1 MSASAPR
8 LEIVALEGVPDV
20 SEGDDLCGIVL
31 DAYDASGLAPEA
43 GDILVVAQKIVS
55 KAEGRLV
62 DLATVSPS
70 PRAEKLARE
79 TEKDAR
85 VIELILSEAE
95 EVVRTRPG
103 LIVVRH
109 RLGYV
114 LANAGI
120 DASNVEAGDEE
131 SVLLLPENP
140 DGSAA
145 SLRAEI
151 ARRGGLAPA
160 PGVIVSDSLG
170 RAWRIGT
177 IGTALGTAGV
187 TALADLR
194 GNPDMFGRPLM
205 VSEVGLADQIASAAA
220 IVMGEANERR
230 PIALVR
236 GLAAASEGARAADL
250 IRPREFDLFG

>member
-1 MSASAPR
+1 MTASAPR
-8 LEIVALEGVPDV
+8 VEIVALEGVPDI
-20 SEGDDLCGIVL
+20 SEGDDLCRIVL
-31 DAYDASGLAPEA
+31 DAYAAPGLAPES

-55 KAEGRLV
+55 KSEGRLI

-70 PRAEKLARE
+70 PRAERLARE

-85 VIELILSEAE
+85 VMELILSEAE
-95 EVVRTRPG
+95 EIMRTRPG

-120 DASNVEAGDEE
+120 DASNVEAGGEE
-131 SVLLLPENP
+131 RVLLLPEDP
-140 DGSAA
+140 DRSAA
-145 SLRAEI
+145 LLRAEI
-151 ARRGGLAPA
+151 ARRAGIA

-177 IGTALGTAGV
+177 VGTALGAAGV

-220 IVMGEANERR
+220 LAMGESDERR

-236 GLAAASEGARAADL
+236 GLAAASEDSRAADL
-250 IRPREFDLFG
+250 VRPREFDLFR

>member
-8 LEIVALEGVPDV
+8 LEIIALDGVPDI

-31 DAYDASGLAPEA
+31 DAYRASGIAPEA

-62 DLATVSPS
+62 DLSTVSPS
-70 PRAEKLARE
+70 PRAKKLARE
-79 TEKDAR
+79 TDKDAR

-95 EVVRTRPG
+95 EVMRVRPG

-120 DASNVEAGDEE
+120 DASNVEAGGEE

-140 DGSAA
+140 DRSAA
-145 SLRAEI
+145 ALRAEI

-177 IGTALGTAGV
+177 VGTALGAAGV

-220 IVMGEANERR
+220 IVIGEANERR

-236 GLAAASEGARAADL
+236 GLAAASERARAADL
-250 IRPREFDLFG
+250 IRSREFDLFR

>member
-1 MSASAPR
+1 MTASAPR
-8 LEIVALEGVPDV
+8 LEIVALEGVPDI
-20 SEGDDLCGIVL
+20 SEGDDLCRIVL
-31 DAYDASGLAPEA
+31 DAYAATDLAPES

-55 KAEGRLV
+55 KAEGRLI

-70 PRAEKLARE
+70 ARAERLAQE

-95 EVVRTRPG
+95 EVMRTRPG

-120 DASNVEAGDEE
+120 DASNVEAGGEE
-131 SVLLLPENP
+131 RVLLLPEDP
-140 DGSAA
+140 DGSAE

-151 ARRGGLAPA
+151 ARRAGIA

-170 RAWRIGT
+170 RSWRIGT
-177 IGTALGTAGV
+177 VGTALGAAGV

-220 IVMGEANERR
+220 IAMGEADERR

-236 GLAAASEGARAADL
+236 GLAAASEGACAADL
-250 IRPREFDLFG
+250 IRPREFDLFR

>member
-1 MSASAPR
+1 MTASAPR
-8 LEIVALEGVPDV
+8 LEIVALEGVPDI
-20 SEGDDLCGIVL
+20 SEGDDLCRIVL
-31 DAYDASGLAPEA
+31 DAYAATGLAPQF

-55 KAEGRLV
+55 KSEGRLV

-70 PRAEKLARE
+70 PRAEKFARE

-85 VIELILSEAE
+85 VIELILSEAQ
-95 EVVRTRPG
+95 EVMRTRPG

-120 DASNVEAGDEE
+120 DASNVEAGGEE
-131 SVLLLPENP
+131 RVLLLPENP
-140 DGSAA
+140 DESAS

-151 ARRGGLAPA
+151 RRRTGIAV
-160 PGVIVSDSLG
+160 GVIVGDSIG
-170 RAWRIGT
+170 RAWRLGT
-177 IGTALGTAGV
+177 TGTALGAAGV

-220 IVMGEANERR
+220 LAMGESDERR

-236 GLAAASEGARAADL
+236 GLAAASEDSRAADL
-250 IRPREFDLFG
+250 IRPREFDLFR

>member
-8 LEIVALEGVPDV
+8 LEIVALEGVPDI
-20 SEGDDLCGIVL
+20 SPGDELCGIVL
-31 DAYDASGLAPEA
+31 DAYKASRLAPEA

-55 KAEGRLV
+55 KSEGRRI

-70 PRAEKLARE
+70 PEAERLARK

-95 EVVRTRPG
+95 EVMRARPG

-120 DASNVEAGDEE
+120 DASNVEAGGAE

-140 DGSAA
+140 DRSAA
-145 SLRAEI
+145 TLRAAI
-151 ARRGGLAPA
+151 ARRTGIAVGI
-160 PGVIVSDSLG
+160 VIGDSLG
-170 RAWRIGT
+170 RAWRLGT
-177 IGTALGTAGV
+177 IGTALGVAGV

-194 GNPDMFGRPLM
+194 GTPDMFGRPLM

-220 IVMGEANERR
+220 LAMGEAGERR

-236 GLAAASEGARAADL
+236 GLAAASEDSRAADL
-250 IRPREFDLFG
+250 IRPREFDLFP

>member
-1 MSASAPR
+1 MTASAPR
-8 LEIVALEGVPDV
+8 LEILALEGVPDI

-31 DAYDASGLAPEA
+31 DAYRTSDLEPAP

-55 KAEGRLV
+55 KAEGRQV
-62 DLATVSPS
+62 DLSSVSPS
-70 PRAEKLARE
+70 AEAERLAAE

-85 VIELILSEAE
+85 VIELILSESE
-95 EVVRTRPG
+95 EVMRARPG

-120 DASNVEAGDEE
+120 DASNVEEGGDAH
-131 SVLLLPENP
+131 VLLLPRDP
-140 DGSAA
+140 DRSAA

-151 ARRGGLAPA
+151 EQRTGVV
-160 PGVIVSDSLG
+160 PGVIVGDSLG
-170 RAWRIGT
+170 RAWRLGT
-177 IGTALGTAGV
+177 TGTALGAAGV

-194 GNPDMFGRPLM
+194 GTPDMFGRPLM

-220 IVMGEANERR
+220 LAMGEAGERR
-230 PIALVR
+230 PVVLVR
-236 GLAAASEGARAADL
+236 GLAAASDDSRAADL
-250 IRPREFDLFG
+250 IRPREFDLFP

>member
-1 MSASAPR
+1 MTASAPR
-8 LEIVALEGVPDV
+8 VEIVALEGVPDI
-20 SEGDDLCGIVL
+20 SEGDDLCQVVL
-31 DAYDASGLAPEA
+31 DACEATGLAPEP

-62 DLATVSPS
+62 HLATVTPS
-70 PRAEKLARE
+70 PRAERLARE
-79 TEKDAR
+79 TGKDAR
-85 VIELILSEAE
+85 TMELILSEAE
-95 EVVRTRPG
+95 EVMRTRPG

-120 DASNVEAGDEE
+120 DASNVESGGEE
-131 SVLLLPENP
+131 RVLMLPRDP

-145 SLRAEI
+145 SLRDEI
-151 ARRGGLAPA
+151 ARRTGVA

-177 IGTALGTAGV
+177 VGTALGAAGV

-194 GNPDMFGRPLM
+194 GKPDMFGRPLM

-220 IVMGEANERR
+220 LAMGEADERR
-230 PIALVR
+230 PVALVR
-236 GLAAASEGARAADL
+236 GLADASDDSSAADL
-250 IRPREFDLFG
+250 IRPREFDLFR

>member
-1 MSASAPR
+1 MTASAPR
-8 LEIVALEGVPDV
+8 LEIVALEGVPDI
-20 SEGDDLCGIVL
+20 SKGDDLCRI
-31 DAYDASGLAPEA
+31 AYAATDLAPES

-55 KAEGRLV
+55 KAEGRLI

-70 PRAEKLARE
+70 ARAERLAQE

-95 EVVRTRPG
+95 EVMRTRPG

-120 DASNVEAGDEE
+120 DASNVEAGGEE
-131 SVLLLPENP
+131 RVLLLPEDP
-140 DGSAA
+140 DGSAE

-151 ARRGGLAPA
+151 ARRAGIA

-177 IGTALGTAGV
+177 VGTALGAAGV

-220 IVMGEANERR
+220 IAMGEADERR

-236 GLAAASEGARAADL
+236 GLAAASEGACAADL
-250 IRPREFDLFG
+250 IRPREFDLFR

>member
-1 MSASAPR
+1 MTASAPR
-8 LEIVALEGVPDV
+8 LEIVALEGVPDI
-20 SEGDDLCGIVL
+20 SEGDDLCQVVL
-31 DAYDASGLAPEA
+31 DAYEATDLAPQP

-62 DLATVSPS
+62 DLAAVSPS
-70 PRAEKLARE
+70 PRAERLARE

-85 VIELILSEAE
+85 TIELILSEAD
-95 EVVRTRPG
+95 EVMRTRPG

-120 DASNVEAGDEE
+120 DASNVQAGGEE
-131 SVLLLPENP
+131 RVLMLPRDP

-145 SLRAEI
+145 SLRDEI
-151 ARRGGLAPA
+151 RRRTGIA

-177 IGTALGTAGV
+177 VGTALGAAGV

-194 GNPDMFGRPLM
+194 GNPDMFGRSLM

-220 IVMGEANERR
+220 LAMGEADERR
-230 PIALVR
+230 PVALVR
-236 GLAAASEGARAADL
+236 GLAAASEDSRAADL
-250 IRPREFDLFG
+250 IRPREFDLFR

>member
-1 MSASAPR
+1 MTASAPR
-8 LEIVALEGVPDV
+8 LEILALEGVPDI

-31 DAYDASGLAPEA
+31 DAYRTSDLAPVP

-55 KAEGRLV
+55 KAEGRQV
-62 DLATVSPS
+62 DLASVSPS
-70 PRAEKLARE
+70 PEAERLAAE

-95 EVVRTRPG
+95 EVMRARPG

-120 DASNVEAGDEE
+120 DASNVEEGGDAH
-131 SVLLLPENP
+131 VLLLPRDP

-151 ARRGGLAPA
+151 ERRTGVA
-160 PGVIVSDSLG
+160 PGVIVGDSLG
-170 RAWRIGT
+170 RAWRLGT
-177 IGTALGTAGV
+177 TGTALGAAGV

-194 GNPDMFGRPLM
+194 GTPDMFGRPLM

-220 IVMGEANERR
+220 LAMGEAGERR
-230 PIALVR
+230 PVVLVR
-236 GLAAASEGARAADL
+236 GLAAASEDSRAADL
-250 IRPREFDLFG
+250 IRPREFDLFP

>member
-1 MSASAPR
+1 MTASAPR
-8 LEIVALEGVPDV
+8 VEIVALEGVPDI
-20 SEGDDLCGIVL
+20 SEGDDLCRIVL
-31 DAYDASGLAPEA
+31 DAYAATGLAPES

-55 KAEGRLV
+55 KSEGRLI

-70 PRAEKLARE
+70 PRAERLARE

-85 VIELILSEAE
+85 VIELILSEAQ
-95 EVVRTRPG
+95 EVMRTRPG

-120 DASNVEAGDEE
+120 DASNVEAGGEE
-131 SVLLLPENP
+131 RVLLLPEDP
-140 DGSAA
+140 DRSAA

-151 ARRGGLAPA
+151 ARCAGIA

-170 RAWRIGT
+170 RAWRVGT
-177 IGTALGTAGV
+177 VGTALGAAGV

-220 IVMGEANERR
+220 LAMGESDERR

-236 GLAAASEGARAADL
+236 GLAAASEDSHAADL
-250 IRPREFDLFG
+250 IRPREFDLFR